1 GLAQRRDGAV
11 EVLPLQRGP
20 PRAQE
25 PGGGFLHR
33 LGDALAE
40 FLVRGPVPCDR
51 APAGV
56 SLGCPGSRKRCAAM
70 SAVPPVRASLPLLA
84 ATALALAGCG
94 PAAPPVAETPPP
106 PVTVSRPVVREVTD
120 YDDFDGRIAAI
131 PKVEVRARV
140 RGHLIKV
147 NFQDGQLVREGQ
159 LLYEIDPRPYKAPLG
174 SARAREKAAEAG
186 LEFASAEYNR
196 IRTLVAKQA
205 ASREDLDTSVARQ
218 ATARA
223 DLLKARAAVGQA
235 ELDLNFCRITAPFAG
250 QVGRSMVDVGNLV
263 NPGGETLLT
272 TVVAE
277 DPMYVYFDV
286 DERSLLRYMR
296 AGLLVLAVTALGS
309 ASPGA
314 PAPLLP
320 QALIPSQ
327 VGAWR
332 ALSQK
337 EVKTPV
343 YV

>member
-40 FLVRGPVPCDR
+40 FLVRGSVPCHR

-84 ATALALAGCG
+84 ASALALAGCG
-94 PAAPPVAETPPP
+94 PAAPPVAEARPP
-106 PVTVSRPVVREVTD
+106 PVTVGRPVVREVTD
-120 YDDFDGRIAAI
+120 YDDFEGRIAAI

-147 NFQDGQLVREGQ
+147 NFQAGQLVREGQ
-159 LLYEIDPRPYKAPLG
+159 LLYEIDPRPYQAILDA
-174 SARAREKAAEAG
+174 ARAQERAAEAG
-186 LEFASAEYNR
+186 LEFARAEYNR
-196 IRTLVAKQA
+196 MRMLVAKQA
-205 ASREDLDTSVARQ
+205 GSREDLDTWVAKQ

-263 NPGGETLLT
+263 NPGGGETLLT

-277 DPMYVYFDV
+277 DPMYV
-286 DERSLLRYMR
+286 
-296 AGLLVLAVTALGS
+296 
-309 ASPGA
+309 
-314 PAPLLP
+314 
-320 QALIPSQ
+320 
-327 VGAWR
+327 
-332 ALSQK
+332 
-337 EVKTPV
+337 
-343 YV
+343 